1 MLNSQERNDSPDYM
15 KIAKENIYKQAGMAG
30 MAVVVTIVLIFAMT
44 VAWYS
49 NVVHTDD
56 LVFQASSWKFDF
68 EGAIEIE
75 TEKQEI
81 APGDSG
87 IVNLQLTNDSDEAI
101 TVLVNATKD
110 ANVSELM
117 RERIYFYVD
126 DSQIINGEVVD
137 RIYVNETDEY
147 AYTVLGKNTLVL
159 NETYHSDA
167 YLKWEWVY
175 DVLGY
180 YVSGSVQDSGSVKI
194 DDYMRPVIYDYD
206 TAMFDSKG
214 NLITVEGGVSKA
226 EFLQEL
232 FETDG
237 YAGRTVTSPTAK
249 GYYPVVVDED
259 SGYGI
264 WLYLCTKSEIEYAT
278 SWDNQISKGDTDGK
292 QYSFS
297 GRLLLSGQQKREAEV
312 QVTTASELETQLN
325 TSGIDKVTLGGN
337 LTLSDTIQLTD
348 ARQVVLDL
356 NGKTLTVPSGK
367 NGFEVQEGSAL
378 TVMNGN
384 VVGSGSNAVA
394 FQSVGGEVTLS
405 KVTVSDVYRAVHV
418 EDYKGAGMDSRVKI
432 TDCSLSSSDVTV
444 MIRGNGNASARRTYL
459 LIEKSTITSNNMAV
473 VGNGNDTQKGIDI
486 EIIESKIDGK
496 WAGIYHPQRASSM
509 RIIDSTITGYT
520 AVAIKGGTV
529 TIKDTTLHGTGDK
542 QEPKIQ
548 GSGFTD
554 TGDAIFVETGYNT
567 DIILNISGNKTVVK
581 SDHSYALQVF
591 EANSKY
597 VSVSISGGTYSS
609 DITKYLAKGYTYT
622 TNADGTWVVGE
633 EMASTN

>member
-1 MLNSQERNDSPDYM
+1 MLNRQERNDSPDYM

-75 TEKQEI
+75 TEMQVI

-101 TVLVNATKD
+101 TVLANAPND

-159 NETYHSDA
+159 NETYHSAA

-180 YVSGSVQDSGSVKI
+180 YVSGSVQDNGSVTI
-194 DDYMRPVIYDYD
+194 DDYMRPVVYDYD
-206 TAMFDSKG
+206 KAMFDSNG
-214 NLITVEGGVSKA
+214 NLLTVEGGTSKA

-237 YAGRTVTSPTAK
+237 YAGRPVTTPTAK

-264 WLYLCTKSEIEYAT
+264 WLYLSTKREIEYAT
-278 SWDNQISKGDTDGK
+278 GWDNQISKGDTDGE

-297 GRLLLSGQQKREAEV
+297 GRLLLSGQQKRDAEV
-312 QVTTASELETQLN
+312 QVTTAGELETQLN
-325 TSGIDKVTLGGN
+325 ASAIGKVTLGGN
-337 LTLSDTIQLTD
+337 LTLSDTIQVTD
-348 ARQVVLDL
+348 AKKVVLDL
-356 NGKTLTVPSGK
+356 NGKTLTVPGGK
-367 NGFEVQEGSAL
+367 NGVEVAEGSSL
-378 TVMNGN
+378 TVLNGD
-384 VVGSGSNAVA
+384 VVGAGNGVA

-405 KVTVSDVYRAVHV
+405 KVKVSNVARAVHV
-418 EDYKGAGMDSRVKI
+418 EDYKGAGMDSRIKI
-432 TDCSLSSSDVTV
+432 TDCNLAVSDVAV
-444 MIRGNGNASARRTYL
+444 MLRGNGDASARKTYL
-459 LIEKSTITSNNMAV
+459 LIEDSIITSNNMAI
-473 VGNGNDTQKGIDI
+473 VGNGNDTQKGTDI
-486 EIIESKIDGK
+486 EIIGSEVSGG

-520 AVAIKGGTV
+520 ALTIKGGSV

-548 GSGFTD
+548 VNGFTD

-567 DIILNISGNKTVVK
+567 DILLHISGNKTVLK
-581 SDHSYALQVF
+581 SNKSYALQVF

-597 VSVSISGGTYSS
+597 VSVSIAGGKYSS

-622 TNADGTWVVGE
+622 TNTDGYCVVGE
-633 EMASTN
+633 EAASSN